1 MLSTVLV
8 ATVLVGIVCAQ
19 SPSAVALTPSNDWY
33 GVDGNW
39 STVKFQV
46 GTPRQSVNVLVSTSL
61 SEFWVVGAGGC
72 LAKEP
77 LCNSARGNVFTVTD
91 SKSWDPL
98 GGWQLGLDYLGYG
111 GNGDYGL
118 DTLSTTTLAGD
129 AISMDNII
137 TASINSTD
145 YYLGFLGLGI
155 TKGSFGNEIAE
166 SPLTQAVKTYGWI
179 PSYSYGYTAG
189 AYYKGTSGTPCSV
202 TLGGY
207 DSSRFVPH
215 NTEFSLDPSD
225 GLPHALVRGIE
236 VTVGEG
242 KTVPGGWGSR
252 TQILSNMTTS
262 FSAMIDSSTPYLW
275 LPDAICDQFA
285 AAFNLTYNN
294 TFNLYTVSNE
304 QYAALKSSSYSFTFS
319 FSSHDNTDDFGHPLT
334 VPGVVNITITAAAFA
349 QVLRYPFMDEAI
361 KYGDPAVPYF
371 PLRRASNFTNTL
383 IIGRSFLQEAYLITK
398 YDSGVFS
405 LHQAVFPED
414 AQTHLNISQIKQPDN
429 SPYPGPPAQ
438 ATIHGL
444 STAQMGGTAAGVVA
458 ACIVLLVAWYCLRRR
473 KRAACAAARA
483 MEEGKDTAS
492 TIMMEPPRSPVA
504 KMFSKMLG
512 KKKAERGSPQEVMG
526 STSQPIEVAADAN
539 HAVYELPAPIAP
551 IELDGDDGKSLHEPT
566 GFGTMDTQTAGT
578 YEAARRN
585 IEIQLQG
592 PVPAY
597 SPPENPADF
606 PPPEKSMPDLEPV
619 ATYRPVDMHSSASAS
634 PPSSPTSPTS
644 PMSPTMG
651 DNYSSNQGS
660 LPSPMSSPQGNWTN
674 RMSDLPSPL
683 TDGHTYPSPTFTV
696 SNYGHTIARSVSINR
711 PVSLNS
717 DLFVPSRSNSA
728 NSPPNS
734 AVPLLPVSPPGAIYQ
749 RTPIDPS
756 NVICVGPLPENVSLS
771 DPHPVAPLPLC
782 PQGRTLLSVPDLI
795 TDRRFSTDTLGSN
808 FTEFEEELMAQQ
820 ELTRQVS
827 VPETQRRSHSAEPD
841 LSMGR
846 LDGTEWI
853 HVPQPAERRYSWED

>member
-242 KTVPGGWGSR
+242 KAVPGGWDSR

-294 TFNLYTVSNE
+294 TFNLYTVTNE
-304 QYAALKSSSYSFTFS
+304 H
-319 FSSHDNTDDFGHPLT
+319 HDNTDDFGHPLT

-444 STAQMGGTAAGVVA
+444 STAQMGGIAAGVVA
-458 ACIVLLVAWYCLRRR
+458 ACIILLVAWYCLRRR

-512 KKKAERGSPQEVMG
+512 KKKAKRGSPQEVMG

-551 IELDGDDGKSLHEPT
+551 IELDGGDGKSLHEPT
-566 GFGTMDTQTAGT
+566 GFGTMQTQTAGT

-606 PPPEKSMPDLEPV
+606 PPPEKSMPDLEP
-619 ATYRPVDMHSSASAS
+619 
-634 PPSSPTSPTS
+634 
-644 PMSPTMG
+644 
-651 DNYSSNQGS
+651 
-660 LPSPMSSPQGNWTN
+660 
-674 RMSDLPSPL
+674 
-683 TDGHTYPSPTFTV
+683 
-696 SNYGHTIARSVSINR
+696 
-711 PVSLNS
+711 
-717 DLFVPSRSNSA
+717 
-728 NSPPNS
+728 
-734 AVPLLPVSPPGAIYQ
+734 
-749 RTPIDPS
+749 
-756 NVICVGPLPENVSLS
+756 
-771 DPHPVAPLPLC
+771 
-782 PQGRTLLSVPDLI
+782 GRTLLSVPDLI

-820 ELTRQVS
+820 ELTRQAS
-827 VPETQRRSHSAEPD
+827 VPETQQRSHSAEPD

>member
-189 AYYKGTSGTPCSV
+189 ACYKGTSGTPCSV

-242 KTVPGGWGSR
+242 KAVPGGWDSR

-294 TFNLYTVSNE
+294 TFNLYTVTNE
-304 QYAALKSSSYSFTFS
+304 H
-319 FSSHDNTDDFGHPLT
+319 HDNTDDFGHPLT

-444 STAQMGGTAAGVVA
+444 STAQMGGIAAGVVA
-458 ACIVLLVAWYCLRRR
+458 ACIILLVAWYCLRRR

-512 KKKAERGSPQEVMG
+512 KKKAKRGSPQEVMG

-566 GFGTMDTQTAGT
+566 GFGTMQTQTAGT

-606 PPPEKSMPDLEPV
+606 PPPEKSMPDLEP
-619 ATYRPVDMHSSASAS
+619 
-634 PPSSPTSPTS
+634 
-644 PMSPTMG
+644 
-651 DNYSSNQGS
+651 
-660 LPSPMSSPQGNWTN
+660 
-674 RMSDLPSPL
+674 
-683 TDGHTYPSPTFTV
+683 
-696 SNYGHTIARSVSINR
+696 
-711 PVSLNS
+711 
-717 DLFVPSRSNSA
+717 
-728 NSPPNS
+728 
-734 AVPLLPVSPPGAIYQ
+734 
-749 RTPIDPS
+749 
-756 NVICVGPLPENVSLS
+756 
-771 DPHPVAPLPLC
+771 
-782 PQGRTLLSVPDLI
+782 GRTLLSVPDLI

-820 ELTRQVS
+820 ELTRQAS
-827 VPETQRRSHSAEPD
+827 VPETQQRSHSAEPD

>member
-242 KTVPGGWGSR
+242 KAVPGGWDSR

-294 TFNLYTVSNE
+294 TFNLYTVTNE
-304 QYAALKSSSYSFTFS
+304 H
-319 FSSHDNTDDFGHPLT
+319 HDNTDDFGHPLT

-444 STAQMGGTAAGVVA
+444 STAQMGGIAAGVVA
-458 ACIVLLVAWYCLRRR
+458 ACIILLVAWYCLRRR

-512 KKKAERGSPQEVMG
+512 KKKAKRGSPQEVMG

-566 GFGTMDTQTAGT
+566 GFGTMQTQTAGT

-606 PPPEKSMPDLEPV
+606 PPPEKSMPDLEP
-619 ATYRPVDMHSSASAS
+619 
-634 PPSSPTSPTS
+634 
-644 PMSPTMG
+644 
-651 DNYSSNQGS
+651 
-660 LPSPMSSPQGNWTN
+660 
-674 RMSDLPSPL
+674 
-683 TDGHTYPSPTFTV
+683 
-696 SNYGHTIARSVSINR
+696 
-711 PVSLNS
+711 
-717 DLFVPSRSNSA
+717 
-728 NSPPNS
+728 
-734 AVPLLPVSPPGAIYQ
+734 
-749 RTPIDPS
+749 
-756 NVICVGPLPENVSLS
+756 
-771 DPHPVAPLPLC
+771 
-782 PQGRTLLSVPDLI
+782 GRTLLSVPDLI

-820 ELTRQVS
+820 ELTRQAS
-827 VPETQRRSHSAEPD
+827 VPETQQRSHSAEPD

>member
-129 AISMDNII
+129 VISMDNII

-242 KTVPGGWGSR
+242 KAVPGGWGSR

-294 TFNLYTVSNE
+294 TFNLYTVTNE
-304 QYAALKSSSYSFTFS
+304 H
-319 FSSHDNTDDFGHPLT
+319 HDNTDDFGHPLT

-444 STAQMGGTAAGVVA
+444 STAQMGGIAAGVVA

-512 KKKAERGSPQEVMG
+512 KKKAKRGSPQEVMG

-551 IELDGDDGKSLHEPT
+551 IELDGDDGKSLHEPI
-566 GFGTMDTQTAGT
+566 GFGTMQTQTAGT

-592 PVPAY
+592 PVPIY

-606 PPPEKSMPDLEPV
+606 PPPEKSMPDLEP
-619 ATYRPVDMHSSASAS
+619 
-634 PPSSPTSPTS
+634 
-644 PMSPTMG
+644 
-651 DNYSSNQGS
+651 
-660 LPSPMSSPQGNWTN
+660 
-674 RMSDLPSPL
+674 
-683 TDGHTYPSPTFTV
+683 
-696 SNYGHTIARSVSINR
+696 
-711 PVSLNS
+711 
-717 DLFVPSRSNSA
+717 
-728 NSPPNS
+728 
-734 AVPLLPVSPPGAIYQ
+734 
-749 RTPIDPS
+749 
-756 NVICVGPLPENVSLS
+756 
-771 DPHPVAPLPLC
+771 
-782 PQGRTLLSVPDLI
+782 GRTLLSVPDLI

-820 ELTRQVS
+820 ELTRQAS
-827 VPETQRRSHSAEPD
+827 VPETQQRSHSAEPD

>member
-46 GTPRQSVNVLVSTSL
+46 GTPRQSLNVLVSTSL

-129 AISMDNII
+129 VISMDNII

-242 KTVPGGWGSR
+242 KAVPGGWGSR

-285 AAFNLTYNN
+285 AALNLTYNN
-294 TFNLYTVSNE
+294 TFNLYTVTNE
-304 QYAALKSSSYSFTFS
+304 H
-319 FSSHDNTDDFGHPLT
+319 HDNTDDFGHPLT

-444 STAQMGGTAAGVVA
+444 STAQMGGIAAGVVA
-458 ACIVLLVAWYCLRRR
+458 ACIVLLVAWCCLRRR

-512 KKKAERGSPQEVMG
+512 KKKAKRGSPQEVMG

-566 GFGTMDTQTAGT
+566 GFGTMQTQTAGT

-606 PPPEKSMPDLEPV
+606 PPPEKSMPDLEP
-619 ATYRPVDMHSSASAS
+619 
-634 PPSSPTSPTS
+634 
-644 PMSPTMG
+644 
-651 DNYSSNQGS
+651 
-660 LPSPMSSPQGNWTN
+660 
-674 RMSDLPSPL
+674 
-683 TDGHTYPSPTFTV
+683 
-696 SNYGHTIARSVSINR
+696 
-711 PVSLNS
+711 
-717 DLFVPSRSNSA
+717 
-728 NSPPNS
+728 
-734 AVPLLPVSPPGAIYQ
+734 
-749 RTPIDPS
+749 
-756 NVICVGPLPENVSLS
+756 
-771 DPHPVAPLPLC
+771 
-782 PQGRTLLSVPDLI
+782 GRTLLSVPDLI

-820 ELTRQVS
+820 ELTRQAS
-827 VPETQRRSHSAEPD
+827 VPETQQRSHSAEPD

>member
-129 AISMDNII
+129 VISMDNII

-242 KTVPGGWGSR
+242 KAVPGGWGSR

-294 TFNLYTVSNE
+294 TFNLYTVTNE
-304 QYAALKSSSYSFTFS
+304 H
-319 FSSHDNTDDFGHPLT
+319 HDNTDDFGHPLT

-429 SPYPGPPAQ
+429 SPYPGPPAR

-444 STAQMGGTAAGVVA
+444 STAQMGGIAAGVVA

-512 KKKAERGSPQEVMG
+512 KKKAKRGSPQEVMG

-566 GFGTMDTQTAGT
+566 GFGTMQTQTAGT

-606 PPPEKSMPDLEPV
+606 PPPEKSMPDLEP
-619 ATYRPVDMHSSASAS
+619 
-634 PPSSPTSPTS
+634 
-644 PMSPTMG
+644 
-651 DNYSSNQGS
+651 
-660 LPSPMSSPQGNWTN
+660 
-674 RMSDLPSPL
+674 
-683 TDGHTYPSPTFTV
+683 
-696 SNYGHTIARSVSINR
+696 
-711 PVSLNS
+711 
-717 DLFVPSRSNSA
+717 
-728 NSPPNS
+728 
-734 AVPLLPVSPPGAIYQ
+734 
-749 RTPIDPS
+749 
-756 NVICVGPLPENVSLS
+756 
-771 DPHPVAPLPLC
+771 
-782 PQGRTLLSVPDLI
+782 GRTLLSVPDLI

-820 ELTRQVS
+820 ELTRQAS
-827 VPETQRRSHSAEPD
+827 VPETQQRSHSAEPD

>member
-129 AISMDNII
+129 VISMDNII

-242 KTVPGGWGSR
+242 KAVPGGWGSR

-294 TFNLYTVSNE
+294 TFNLYTVTNE
-304 QYAALKSSSYSFTFS
+304 H
-319 FSSHDNTDDFGHPLT
+319 HDNTDDFGHPLT

-444 STAQMGGTAAGVVA
+444 STAQMGGIAAGVVA

-512 KKKAERGSPQEVMG
+512 KKKAKRGSPQEVMG

-539 HAVYELPAPIAP
+539 HAVYELPAPVAP

-566 GFGTMDTQTAGT
+566 GFGTMQTQTAGT

-606 PPPEKSMPDLEPV
+606 PPPEKSMPDLEP
-619 ATYRPVDMHSSASAS
+619 
-634 PPSSPTSPTS
+634 
-644 PMSPTMG
+644 
-651 DNYSSNQGS
+651 
-660 LPSPMSSPQGNWTN
+660 
-674 RMSDLPSPL
+674 
-683 TDGHTYPSPTFTV
+683 
-696 SNYGHTIARSVSINR
+696 
-711 PVSLNS
+711 
-717 DLFVPSRSNSA
+717 
-728 NSPPNS
+728 
-734 AVPLLPVSPPGAIYQ
+734 
-749 RTPIDPS
+749 
-756 NVICVGPLPENVSLS
+756 
-771 DPHPVAPLPLC
+771 
-782 PQGRTLLSVPDLI
+782 GRTLLSVPDLI

-820 ELTRQVS
+820 ELTRQAS
-827 VPETQRRSHSAEPD
+827 VPETQQRSHSAEPD

>member
-129 AISMDNII
+129 VISMDNII

-242 KTVPGGWGSR
+242 KAVPGGWGSR

-294 TFNLYTVSNE
+294 TFNLYTVTNE
-304 QYAALKSSSYSFTFS
+304 H
-319 FSSHDNTDDFGHPLT
+319 HDNTDDFGHPLT

-444 STAQMGGTAAGVVA
+444 STAQMGGIAAGVVA

-512 KKKAERGSPQEVMG
+512 KKKAKRGSPQEVMG

-566 GFGTMDTQTAGT
+566 GFGTMQTQTAGT

-606 PPPEKSMPDLEPV
+606 PPPEKSMPDLEP
-619 ATYRPVDMHSSASAS
+619 
-634 PPSSPTSPTS
+634 
-644 PMSPTMG
+644 
-651 DNYSSNQGS
+651 
-660 LPSPMSSPQGNWTN
+660 
-674 RMSDLPSPL
+674 
-683 TDGHTYPSPTFTV
+683 
-696 SNYGHTIARSVSINR
+696 
-711 PVSLNS
+711 
-717 DLFVPSRSNSA
+717 
-728 NSPPNS
+728 
-734 AVPLLPVSPPGAIYQ
+734 
-749 RTPIDPS
+749 
-756 NVICVGPLPENVSLS
+756 
-771 DPHPVAPLPLC
+771 
-782 PQGRTLLSVPDLI
+782 GRTLLSVPDLI

-820 ELTRQVS
+820 ELTRQAS
-827 VPETQRRSHSAEPD
+827 VPETQQRSHSAEPD